1 MAAGR
6 NPHGHGRQTDAASA
20 LVQNTGLHDPA
31 MSPAPPLPALLE
43 AAVQRV
49 KRAVR
54 AAAERTVQSLG
65 LAAMA
70 AHNTFQRDALLTAQ
84 FELNRKLQPFQQAFS
99 EAFDEQ
105 LRRDQ
110 SAARGQGA
118 GAAASQPNWEELSL
132 VENHEL
138 EIKVQAERF
147 GLEVTHACEWELR
160 ELEAYVGSLLGHAR
174 ADRERNPLRP
184 EIIGHG
190 VIRAVEAT
198 TDRADVRKLL
208 DAELNRSLT
217 AVLRETFA
225 EIVAELRQAGVKPV
239 SLSVRGAGERGDR
252 GDRGDAGRAGAADD
266 GMRDGREGRADYR
279 DTHDSRNAAFNPS
292 GGWRGGRP
300 GVDAGDSARGGLRPR
315 GISRGTPIG
324 QVEPGMMQLLRRL
337 SLVEQP
343 GVEGGSSGWGDD
355 GDSSFSSAGLPNVIH
370 ANRDEL
376 KQASRGALD
385 HMVIDV
391 IGSLFD
397 QILSDPKV
405 PPQLARQIA
414 RLQLPVLRAALGDPS
429 FFSSR
434 KHPVR
439 QFVNRI
445 ASMGSAFEDF
455 GDGQAQVFVAKVRD
469 LVQDIVKGDF
479 DQIEIYEQHL
489 AALEAFVAEQ
499 ARQGVEAQ
507 HAGATQLLQQREQAL
522 RLDRHYAQRL
532 QDDLQPLAAPAFV
545 RNFVSRVW
553 SRVILKTAERD
564 GVTSARVR
572 ELRQTGR
579 DLFMSVQPKAT
590 PAQRK
595 AFMAELPRL
604 MQRVNEGL
612 NAIGWADERRRD
624 FFTQLMPAHA
634 DTLKQ
639 QGGSVLDFNL
649 LSRQVDQALERGLP
663 TPADL
668 PPPAGP
674 VLAAEGDAD
683 SEPSFTQDEAARIG
697 FVDEA
702 AVNWNGKVDIDLG
715 AEPEVSA
722 VDLELPGL
730 PASQQQTEPPDPT
743 QGRSLADHVQIG
755 FSYQMHL
762 EGEWQKVRL
771 AHISPGRNFFV
782 FTRGQ
787 RHQRTISLTH
797 RMLLRLCDTGRMRA
811 FESAQLL
818 ERATARARRQ
828 LAALAGQAPA
838 GDAR

>member
-1 MAAGR
+1 
-6 NPHGHGRQTDAASA
+6 
-20 LVQNTGLHDPA
+20 
-31 MSPAPPLPALLE
+31 MSPAPPLPAPLK

-54 AAAERTVQSLG
+54 AAAERTVESLG
-65 LAAMA
+65 LAALA

-84 FELNRKLQPFQQAFS
+84 FELSRKLQPFQQAFS
-99 EAFDEQ
+99 DAFDEQ

-110 SAARGQGA
+110 SASRGGSA
-118 GAAASQPNWEELSL
+118 GQASWDELSL
-132 VENHEL
+132 VEDHEL

-160 ELEAYVGSLLGHAR
+160 ELEAYVGSLMGHAR

-190 VIRAVEAT
+190 VIRAVEAIAE
-198 TDRADVRKLL
+198 RADVRKVL

-217 AVLRETFA
+217 AVLRDTFA
-225 EIVAELRQAGVKPV
+225 DIVSDLREAGVKPV
-239 SLSVRGAGERGDR
+239 SLSVRMADGRGEHS
-252 GDRGDAGRAGAADD
+252 RAGALDVSP
-266 GMRDGREGRADYR
+266 RDGHESPDAR
-279 DTHDSRNAAFNPS
+279 DSRNAGFGPAA
-292 GGWRGGRP
+292 GTWRGARG
-300 GVDAGDSARGGLRPR
+300 GADAGDSARGSLRGR
-315 GISRGTPIG
+315 GGGGSGGFGAGGGTGGAGGGGSSARGTPIG
-324 QVEPGMMQLLRRL
+324 QVEPGMMELLRRL
-337 SLVEQP
+337 SLVEP
-343 GVEGGSSGWGDD
+343 AGVDAGFSSWGDEAGGGPD
-355 GDSSFSSAGLPNVIH
+355 GPALPNVIH

-439 QFVNRI
+439 QFVNRV
-445 ASMGSAFEDF
+445 ASLGSAFEDF

-479 DQIEIYEQHL
+479 DQLETYEQHL
-489 AALEAFVAEQ
+489 AVLEAFVAEQ

-507 HAGATQLLQQREQAL
+507 HAGATALLQQREEAL
-522 RLDRHYAQRL
+522 RLDHHYAQRL
-532 QDDLQPLAAPAFV
+532 QDDLLPLAAPEFV
-545 RNFVSRVW
+545 RDFVSRVW

-564 GVTSARVR
+564 GVTSERVR
-572 ELRQTGR
+572 NLRQTGR
-579 DLFMSVQPKAT
+579 ELFMSVQPKAT

-595 AFMAELPRL
+595 AFMGELPKL

-612 NAIGWADERRRD
+612 NAIGWADDRRRD
-624 FFTQLMPAHA
+624 FFSRLMPAHA
-634 DTLKQ
+634 DALKQ
-639 QGGSVLDFNL
+639 QSGSVLDFNL
-649 LSRQVDQALERGLP
+649 LSRQVDQALERSLP
-663 TPADL
+663 TRADL

-674 VLAAEGDAD
+674 LPAAERD

-697 FVDEA
+697 FVDETA
-702 AVNWNGKVDIDLG
+702 INWNGKVDIDLS

-730 PASQQQTEPPDPT
+730 PASPQPMEAPEPT

-755 FSYQMHL
+755 FSYQMHI
-762 EGEWQKVRL
+762 EGDWQKVRL

-818 ERATARARRQ
+818 ERATARTRRQ
-828 LAALAGQAPA
+828 LAALAGAGQAGPA
-838 GDAR
+838 GPLAGTGDLR